1 MYIHLDHLAV
11 PLLSLTNQ
19 ITETTTN
26 QITEPIRLLN
36 HAIRL
41 LNQSDYWTSQIIE
54 PIRLTQTTMLNIS
67 MIINELSTFLP
78 LPLV

>member
-1 MYIHLDHLAV
+1 MDHKAVAVHLDHLAF

-26 QITEPIRLLN
+26 QISEPIRLLN

-41 LNQSDYWTSQIIE
+41 LNQSDY
-54 PIRLTQTTMLNIS
+54 
-67 MIINELSTFLP
+67 
-78 LPLV
+78 